1 VITTVPQTTLH
12 RGALILLATTFPM
25 LWSRVIFRFLS
36 GPILLADAWIVA
48 KLLGTSNEGTHI
60 AFVDKSGFLEVSPA
74 CSSWA
79 NISLVLLTWMVISQ
93 YQRRR
98 WQVVDLGWC
107 ALMVL
112 TVVAINTIRM
122 AMMGISEEH
131 YFLIHGTVGSTFI
144 SWVLCLWGTRSDW
157 TSPDFR
163 IRLRGVYVDLAH
175 LVIALPSAGIQPRGL
190 CIFPQ

>member
-1 VITTVPQTTLH
+1 MFVL
-12 RGALILLATTFPM
+12 GKYFPGPADLDGDFSVSTPPM
-25 LWSRVIFRFLS
+25 ASSGLGLVRF
-36 GPILLADAWIVA
+36 
-48 KLLGTSNEGTHI
+48 N
-60 AFVDKSGFLEVSPA
+60 
-74 CSSWA
+74 
-79 NISLVLLTWMVISQ
+79 
-93 YQRRR
+93 
-98 WQVVDLGWC
+98 
-107 ALMVL
+107 L

-175 LVIALPSAGIQPRGL
+175 LVIALPSA
-190 CIFPQ
+190 